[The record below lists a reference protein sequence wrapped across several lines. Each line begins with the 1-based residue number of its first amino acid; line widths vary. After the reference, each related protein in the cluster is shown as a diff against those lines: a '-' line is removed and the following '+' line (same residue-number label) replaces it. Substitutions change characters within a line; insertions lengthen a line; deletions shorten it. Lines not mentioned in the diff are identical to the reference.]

1 MQMLKKFWHTN
12 DQKYDEKR
20 FCSEKSFLI
29 FSKRSSDWR
38 GWSSDPTNRNPIS
51 QSTSCNT
58 KKFFFFFCNK
68 AKKLPISIWCQRNEK
83 KFLHS
88 FPANKD
94 KNENDT
100 FHQIELTWS
109 ALSTETTTIAV
120 MQLFFVK
127 FKLKYLSFNCEERY
141 KFSEAKKNQG
151 RWLILKFISSFL
163 FFPKIKP
170 TAKKLH
176 CCLAEP
182 LI

>member
-1 MQMLKKFWHTN
+1 MTRNMTRNDFVPKKVFWSFQRGRLSGLVERSNEPKPNQPINILQH
-12 DQKYDEKR
+12 K
-20 FCSEKSFLI
+20 KS
-29 FSKRSSDWR
+29 
-38 GWSSDPTNRNPIS
+38 
-51 QSTSCNT
+51 
-58 KKFFFFFCNK
+58 FFFFCNK

-94 KNENDT
+94 KNENHT

-109 ALSTETTTIAV
+109 ALSTETTTIVV